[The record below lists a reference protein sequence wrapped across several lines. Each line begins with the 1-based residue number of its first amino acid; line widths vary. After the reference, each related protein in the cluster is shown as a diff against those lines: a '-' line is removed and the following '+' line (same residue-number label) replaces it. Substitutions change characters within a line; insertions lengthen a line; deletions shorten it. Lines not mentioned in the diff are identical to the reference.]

1 MSTLQVANVHLNSA
15 GSSRIETID
24 NGANVRIVIESAN
37 VMYSNPVRTVFPTGT
52 VNVSNDMT
60 VAGALR
66 GSGVANIAGDM
77 TVAGNIYAAGGTSPL
92 GGPSIDVTIG
102 TNAVTDIPSGKYLRI
117 TGWGV
122 VPSDAS
128 GGQPRIFLSSD
139 NGTNYGPPLYV
150 APDSA
155 GNTVINFVAF
165 ISNTSIDG
173 TNKVVKVI
181 GRTLDAFTSTSQPY
195 AISSQNTHTESTVT
209 GVINAIK
216 ANCSSGLNFNNAGM
230 MIESIN

>member
-1 MSTLQVANVHLNSA
+1 MSILQVANVHLNSA

-52 VNVSNDMT
+52 VNINNALAVS
-60 VAGALR
+60 GR
-66 GSGVANIAGDM
+66 ANINGDM

-128 GGQPRIFLSSD
+128 GGQPRIYVSSD

-230 MIESIN
+230 MVESIN